1 MSKCYTYNGVTY
13 TAKQLYDKMRYE
25 LQHNPELNY
34 LKSIILNAQ
43 DDVLKL
49 VRTAHNYG
57 KSNWSNKS
65 WIGVSEFIDLEH
77 NLGTQNGVVNRQHLS
92 PAYDRE
98 SRIVNSIDKMLQRP
112 EIGGSYEKARAA
124 IERQMQIEDTISDF
138 GEIVHGLI
146 EVAVKARI
154 ASIENGGT
162 NTGVD
167 SKEFSDALIEAKD
180 KIEHSTEYT
189 DKEGI

>member
-13 TAKQLYDKMRYE
+13 TAKQLYDKVRYE

-77 NLGTQNGVVNRQHLS
+77 NLGT
-92 PAYDRE
+92 
-98 SRIVNSIDKMLQRP
+98 
-112 EIGGSYEKARAA
+112 
-124 IERQMQIEDTISDF
+124 
-138 GEIVHGLI
+138 
-146 EVAVKARI
+146 
-154 ASIENGGT
+154 
-162 NTGVD
+162 
-167 SKEFSDALIEAKD
+167 
-180 KIEHSTEYT
+180 
-189 DKEGI
+189 